1 MLNVKFNKTVTK
13 FSTISKK
20 CILPMF
26 FKIGVL
32 KKFAK
37 FLGNTCVPEYLLI
50 KVRKMHI
57 VTLWTPYVPDESLV
71 NFRSRRPAS

>member
-32 KKFAK
+32 KKFAE
-37 FLGNTCVPEYLLI
+37 FLGKHLCARVSFN
-50 KVRKMHI
+50 
-57 VTLWTPYVPDESLV
+57 
-71 NFRSRRPAS
+71 